1 MKKKYFKNQKGFI
14 ALMTFLI
21 LSAISLAIGI
31 GLSFRSISESKMS
44 LQKNQSSLTYYLA
57 NLCAEHSL
65 MQLKGNIGYNGNES
79 ISITEGSCQILP
91 IEGNW
96 TLKIIASS
104 SQQVKKMKIVVSQA
118 YPKIIISSWNEV
130 AEF

>member
-1 MKKKYFKNQKGFI
+1 MQKKYFKNQKGFI

-21 LSAISLAIGI
+21 FSAISLAIGI

-44 LQKNQSSLTYYLA
+44 LQKNQSSSAYYLA

-79 ISITEGSCQILP
+79 ITITEGSCQILP

-104 SQQVKKMKIVVSQA
+104 SQQFKKMKIVVSQA
-118 YPKIIISSWNEV
+118 DPKIIINSWNEV